1 MSKNLEKKKFG
12 FGSAYQNLQL
22 AKNQTKFEKFEKNKG
37 LRFDFGVCKTKPFDG
52 QTLTE
57 NTKGWDTPRP
67 NLYYCEICKCAYL
80 VAFRFLKHPACALLF

>member
-1 MSKNLEKKKFG
+1 MIFWVLVMNKQNSVKIFISENYNDLKFLKIKERLNFFSN
-12 FGSAYQNLQL
+12 FGP
-22 AKNQTKFEKFEKNKG
+22 
-37 LRFDFGVCKTKPFDG
+37 CKTKPFDG